1 MDLIAPRFAERFGR
15 SPEIQAYA
23 PGRIEVLGNHV
34 DYNGG
39 NVLGAAIDRGI
50 TVAIALRT
58 DVRARVFSESLGE
71 DVTVSLPGL
80 QPFTGRHSW
89 ANYPLGVRATME
101 RDGFAV
107 TRGFDLFVSSTLPA
121 GAGMGSSAA
130 FAVATA
136 YALAALH
143 GLELDR
149 KRMVQICH
157 RAETD
162 FVGMPCGILDQAV
175 SVFGAPNQL
184 VQINCLTQ
192 TFNRIA
198 LPSGCHLWI
207 IDSNK
212 RHALVNSAYSQ
223 RRRECEEAFAILGS
237 AIPSAVCLA
246 QVAPEQVRAH
256 DNVLTDVQYKRALH
270 VTGENLRVA
279 QAVEALHHGNLESL
293 GALLSASHRS
303 SQTLFE
309 NSCPEQDYLVDQLI
323 SQDGVFGARLSGGGF
338 GGSVVALTNDT
349 FGTSGAITGIADGYE
364 KTFGRKVTVYH
375 TQAGRGA
382 MVLPG

>member
-1 MDLIAPRFAERFGR
+1 MDLIAPRFAERFRR
-15 SPEIQAYA
+15 SPEIEAYA
-23 PGRIEVLGNHV
+23 PGRIEVLGNHL

-39 NVLGAAIDRGI
+39 NVLGAAIDRGM
-50 TVAIALRT
+50 TVAIARRT
-58 DVRARVFSESLGE
+58 DVQARVFSESLGE

-80 QPFTGRHSW
+80 QPLTGRHSW
-89 ANYPLGVRATME
+89 ANYPLGVHATME
-101 RDGFAV
+101 RDTFAV

-184 VQINCLTQ
+184 VRINCLTQ
-192 TFNRIA
+192 AFNRIA

-212 RHALVNSAYSQ
+212 KHALVNSAYSQ

-237 AIPSAVCLA
+237 AIPSAICLA
-246 QVAPEQVRAH
+246 QVTPEQVRAH
-256 DNVLTDVQYKRALH
+256 DNLLTDVQSKRALH
-270 VTGENLRVA
+270 VAGENLRVS

-293 GALLSASHRS
+293 GQLLSASHRS

-338 GGSVVALTNDT
+338 GGVSCCLN
-349 FGTSGAITGIADGYE
+349 
-364 KTFGRKVTVYH
+364 
-375 TQAGRGA
+375 
-382 MVLPG
+382 

>member
-15 SPEIQAYA
+15 SPAIQAFA

-50 TVAIALRT
+50 TVAIAPRT
-58 DVRARVFSESLGE
+58 DVQARIYSESLE
-71 DVTVSLPGL
+71 EEVTVSLPGL
-80 QPFTGRHSW
+80 QPLAGKHSW
-89 ANYPLGVRATME
+89 ANYPLGVRATVE
-101 RDGFAV
+101 REGFAV
-107 TRGFDLFVSSTLPA
+107 PRGFDLFVSSTLPA

-149 KRMVQICH
+149 RRMVQICH
-157 RAETD
+157 HAETD

-175 SVFGAPNQL
+175 SVFGAPNHL
-184 VQINCLTQ
+184 VHINCLTQ
-192 TFNRIA
+192 TFNRVA
-198 LPSGCHLWI
+198 LPSDCHLWI

-212 RHALVNSAYSQ
+212 RHTLINSAYSQ

-237 AIPSAVCLA
+237 TFPSAACLA

-256 DNVLTDVQYKRALH
+256 GNVLTDIQYKRALH
-270 VTGENLRVA
+270 VTEENLRVA
-279 QAVEALHHGNLESL
+279 QAVEALHQGNLESL
-293 GALLSASHRS
+293 GQLLDASHRS

-338 GGSVVALTNDT
+338 GGSVVALTDDI
-349 FGTSGAITGIADGYE
+349 FGASGAISGIADGYE
-364 KTFGRKVTVYH
+364 RAFGRKVTIYD
-375 TQAGRGA
+375 TRAGRGA
-382 MVLPG
+382 MVLPR